1 MYCLDSNIIIF
12 ALKSKQHSKL
22 FEKITTSISRNLA
35 STTSINVL
43 ELLYYSYK
51 NKATKSLEKRTEILK
66 ILNIYDFD
74 FKAAQV
80 ASQLKSE
87 LEQTGFS
94 IDNFDLMIA
103 SICLAN
109 NLVLVTNNTRHF
121 VHVPRLK
128 LEDWTEL

>member
-12 ALKSKQHSKL
+12 ALKSESNSKL
-22 FEKITTSISRNLA
+22 LEKIISKIGQNLA

-43 ELLYYSYK
+43 ELLYYTHK

-74 FKAAQV
+74 FKAAQI
-80 ASQLKSE
+80 ASKLKSD
-87 LEQTGFS
+87 LEQKGLQ
-94 IDNFDLMIA
+94 IDNFDLIIA
-103 SICLAN
+103 SISLAN
-109 NLVLVTNNTRHF
+109 NLILVTNNTKHF
-121 VHVPRLK
+121 KNVPRLK